1 MVVRHIMQGRLIH
14 VNVGA
19 IHIVIGKYLIL
30 VLILLMKKDVE
41 LKTIKEIYLEL
52 YVLISNEHVIV
63 AIGQELN
70 IVVHIIHVGMT
81 LLVVKRITKVIVVA
95 IVIVV
100 LIKNS

>member
-14 VNVGA
+14 VHVGA
-19 IHIVIGKYLIL
+19 IHIVIGKDLIL
-30 VLILLMKKDVE
+30 VLILLMKKDVK

-70 IVVHIIHVGMT
+70 IVVHIIHVGMP
-81 LLVVKRITKVIVVA
+81 LLVVKRITKVIVVV